1 MKILYTHDN
10 VYYPTAEGMLSA
22 GQFSHEY
29 WQPYLEA
36 FGSLTVLGREGQIV
50 AGTDTSK
57 YNRADGENIKIN
69 VLPNMNSVKG
79 QISHRNEVVEAVKKA
94 VQESDGLIIRAMS
107 EIGWIAY
114 KEAKR
119 VGIPIA
125 HELSG
130 CPWDN
135 TWNHGSLIAK
145 MYAPLRYLRA
155 KKVARTADQVLY
167 VTRDF
172 LPKRYPATGQT
183 AIASNVR
190 IETPQ
195 PEILEKRIRK
205 IRSLTKNKTL
215 PVTFGIIGHLD
226 HRLKGIDIALK
237 AMARYQKS
245 APRDFRLRILGPGSP
260 QKFKAE
266 IHDLGLQDRVSFD
279 GVLPAGD
286 AVLKWLDDIDIYL
299 QPSFH
304 EGLPRALIEAMSRGC
319 PALASTAGGIAELLS
334 EECLHKPGD
343 DVKLALDIRFMTTSG
358 EDYLIMRSQQNFE
371 TTMAYTQDKLNPV
384 RKKFWNDFA
393 KRVQSKLN

>member
-10 VYYPTAEGMLSA
+10 VYYPTEDGVLSA
-22 GQFSHEY
+22 GQFSYEY

-36 FGSLTVLGREGQIV
+36 FGSMTVLGREGQITK
-50 AGTDTSK
+50 GTDVSK
-57 YNRADGENIKIN
+57 YNRADGKGITIN
-69 VLPNMNSVKG
+69 TLSNMNSIRG
-79 QISHRNEVVEAVKKA
+79 QLSNRSEVVNAVKRA
-94 VQESDGLIIRAMS
+94 VQESDGLIVRAMS
-107 EIGWIAY
+107 EIGWTAF

-119 VGIPIA
+119 IGIPIV

-145 MYAPLRYLRA
+145 AYAPLRYLRA
-155 KKVARTADQVLY
+155 KKVARSADQVLY

-172 LPKRYPATGQT
+172 LPKRYPSTGQT

-190 IETPQ
+190 IETPDPQ
-195 PEILEKRIRK
+195 VLEKRQRK

-215 PVTFGIIGHLD
+215 PITFGIIGHLD

-245 APRDFRLRILGPGSP
+245 ASRDFRLRILGPGSP

-319 PALASTAGGIAELLS
+319 PALASTAGGIAELLPQ
-334 EECLHKPGD
+334 ECLHKPGD

-358 EDYLIMRSQQNFE
+358 EDTLLMRSQENFE
-371 TTMAYTQDKLNPV
+371 ATMAYTQDKLNPV

-393 KRVQSKLN
+393 DRVRKKAP